1 MNISVSCRTEDILLT
16 VDHLA
21 KMIDSATTQD
31 CPKIIGRLE
40 ELKVKASLRLT
51 ASQSFAAPSIPEKER
66 YLGVEEVAARFH
78 VSPKWLYRHK
88 RHLPHSQPTR
98 KTLLFPE
105 QAITKWF
112 ASRKRHD

>member
-1 MNISVSCRTEDILLT
+1 MLNSTADILLT
-16 VDHLA
+16 VDRLA
-21 KMIDSATTQD
+21 QMIDSATSQD

-51 ASQSFAAPSIPEKER
+51 AVQSSLPPLLAEKER
-66 YLGVEEVAARFH
+66 YLGVDEVSARFH

-105 QAITKWF
+105 QAVTKWF
-112 ASRKRHD
+112 ASRKRVD